1 MTDQAQP
8 PADPAARAAH
18 ALDEEAKS
26 QRVSLADVCAKG
38 AAHFAHRRYEEAAEC
53 YARAAEMQAELDGEM
68 DPRNAEVLF
77 LYGRSLFKVGQGK
90 SDVLGGKAAGKEK
103 GKEKE
108 KKRAVGDEVKMEKKE
123 KKKEGEKSEAKDE
136 KVDDKEGVSGEKKP
150 LFQFEG
156 DENWDDTDE
165 EDEVRPHH
173 PPLTRQ
179 SY

>member
-8 PADPAARAAH
+8 PADPAAAAAAAH

-26 QRVSLADVCAKG
+26 RRVSLADVCAKG
-38 AAHFAHRRYEEAAEC
+38 AARFAHKRYDEAAEC
-53 YARAAEMQAELDGEM
+53 YARAAGMQAELDGEM

-103 GKEKE
+103 EKGKGE
-108 KKRAVGDEVKMEKKE
+108 KRAVGEGVKKEAKKE
-123 KKKEGEKSEAKDE
+123 KEAERAEKSEAKD
-136 KVDDKEGVSGEKKP
+136 DKEGVSEEKKP

-165 EDEVRPHH
+165 EDEVCS
-173 PPLTRQ
+173 PLPCTLRGTR
-179 SY
+179 